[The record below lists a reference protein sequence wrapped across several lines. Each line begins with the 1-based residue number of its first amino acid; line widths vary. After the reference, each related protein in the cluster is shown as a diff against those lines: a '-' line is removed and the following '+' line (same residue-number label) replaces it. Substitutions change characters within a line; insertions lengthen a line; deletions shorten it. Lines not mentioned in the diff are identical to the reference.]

1 MHSAR
6 RQVLR
11 ALASAASVTTLAAF
25 SHTAWSQA
33 GRQRV
38 RNNPF
43 VLGVASGFPTA
54 SSVVLWTKLLL
65 EPKQP
70 DGGLPSADIRLR
82 YEIAADERM
91 RRVLRR
97 GTATAQAQWAHSVHL
112 ELAHLEPAR
121 EYFYRFTLGDYQSAI
136 GRTRTLPALGAKTNK
151 MHIAV
156 ANCQHYEHG
165 HYAAYQ
171 HMAAAAPDLILHLG
185 DYIYEGAPGDKRLR
199 QHTGGLCQTL
209 DDYRAR
215 YALYQQDVS
224 LQAAHAA
231 APWLC
236 TWDDHEVANDYSG
249 VHSGRADDPAEF
261 LARRAAAYQAYF
273 EHLPLPPS
281 AAPSNGAVAL
291 YARRQVGDLLT
302 VHMLDQRQYRSA
314 QACPQPNRPGGNR
327 VSDTCADLADETR
340 TMLGTEQ
347 EAWLSRGLATARSQ
361 WTLFGQG
368 TLMAHLD
375 EQTGPGRQYGT
386 DAWNGYPQARHRL
399 LAGIQ
404 RHRAANPVM
413 LAGDIH
419 AFMANH
425 ITTEPSDP
433 DSAPLATEFLATSI
447 SSDPRPQ
454 AQLDGWRAENPNI
467 QFAEGRYRG
476 YLDLHL
482 TPQTLR
488 ADLIS
493 VSDANLPDAPAKRLR
508 SFTVE
513 SGRAVIVS

>member
-1 MHSAR
+1 MHRAR

-25 SHTAWSQA
+25 SHTAWSKA
-33 GRQRV
+33 RGPRLRS
-38 RNNPF
+38 NPF
-43 VLGVASGFPTA
+43 VLSIASGFPTA
-54 SSVVLWTKLLL
+54 TTVVLWTKLLP
-65 EPKQP
+65 EPQQP
-70 DGGLPSADIRLR
+70 DGGLPTGDITLR
-82 YEIAADERM
+82 YDIASDERM
-91 RRVLRR
+91 RHVLRR
-97 GTATAQAQWAHSVHL
+97 GSVTAQAQWAHSVHL

-121 EYFYRFTLGDYQSAI
+121 DYFYRFTLGDYQSPI
-136 GRTRTLPALGAKTNK
+136 GRTRTLPARSAKPNAL
-151 MHIAV
+151 HIAV

-165 HYAAYQ
+165 HFAAYR
-171 HMAAAAPDLILHLG
+171 HMAATVPDLILHLG
-185 DYIYEGAPGDKRLR
+185 DYIYEGARDDKRIR
-199 QHTGGLCQTL
+199 QHTGGLCRTL
-209 DDYRAR
+209 EDYRAR
-215 YALYQQDVS
+215 YALYQHDAS

-281 AAPSNGAVAL
+281 AAPRNGNVAL
-291 YARRQVGDLLT
+291 YARRQLGNLLT

-314 QACPQPNRPGGNR
+314 QACPLPNRPGGNR
-327 VSDTCADLADETR
+327 VNETCADLADETR
-340 TMLGTEQ
+340 TMLGAEQ
-347 EAWLSRGLATARSQ
+347 EAWLSQGLATARSQ
-361 WTLFGQG
+361 WTLFAQG

-375 EQTGPGRQYGT
+375 EQSGPGRQYGT
-386 DAWNGYPQARHRL
+386 DAWNGYPQARRHL
-399 LAGIQ
+399 LADIQ
-404 RHRAANPVM
+404 QHRVANPVV

-425 ITTEPSDP
+425 ITAEPTDP
-433 DSAPLATEFLATSI
+433 ASAPLATEFVATSI

-454 AQLDGWRAENPNI
+454 AQLDTWRTENPNI

-476 YLDLHL
+476 YLDMHL

-493 VSDANLPDAPAKRLR
+493 VSDVNLPNASAERLR